1 MKFVECMLPFSSEC
15 LLSHHFNKL
24 NMSYCVKFGFA
35 LVKTWMKLFKNRL
48 LRKIFGREREEVAGG
63 WRKLHSE
70 ELRNF
75 NSLQRVV
82 ILVVKHLEKLC
93 RI

>member
-1 MKFVECMLPFSSEC
+1 MM
-15 LLSHHFNKL
+15 
-24 NMSYCVKFGFA
+24 
-35 LVKTWMKLFKNRL
+35 LFKNRL
-48 LRKIFGREREEVAGG
+48 LRKIVGHEREEVAGG
-63 WRKLHSE
+63 WRKLYSE

-75 NSLQRVV
+75 NCLHRVV